1 VPKASVEAGE
11 ANTSAIISLLA
22 GVAQLVE
29 QRIRNAKVEGSTPST
44 GTLPIPR
51 RMLRKPL
58 LAFPLALAVFAF
70 ASAAVAENDAAAPV
84 YRCKAPGGAVTY
96 QDYPC
101 KGGVAVDIKPDAA
114 DPAAIQRLR
123 QAQARFDRSLAQR
136 RAAEEM
142 ATRREP
148 PERRRAIAPAPDF
161 GDDVQT
167 PDVRD
172 VPGYLLYGPVPPAKF
187 ERRNRR
193 IEHRVIAPEHRV
205 VPGVIRRLRPT

>member
-1 VPKASVEAGE
+1 
-11 ANTSAIISLLA
+11 
-22 GVAQLVE
+22 
-29 QRIRNAKVEGSTPST
+29 
-44 GTLPIPR
+44 
-51 RMLRKPL
+51 MLRRPL
-58 LAFPLALAVFAF
+58 LAFPVALAVLAF
-70 ASAAVAENDAAAPV
+70 ASAAVAENDAAPPV

-96 QDYPC
+96 QDYAC

-148 PERRRAIAPAPDF
+148 PERRRSIAPAPDY
-161 GDDVQT
+161 GDGVQA
-167 PDVRD
+167 PDASD
-172 VPGYLLYGPVPPAKF
+172 VPGYLPYGPVPPAKL

-193 IEHRVIAPEHRV
+193 IGHRVLAPERRA
-205 VPGVIRRLRPT
+205 VPGVIRRLRPA